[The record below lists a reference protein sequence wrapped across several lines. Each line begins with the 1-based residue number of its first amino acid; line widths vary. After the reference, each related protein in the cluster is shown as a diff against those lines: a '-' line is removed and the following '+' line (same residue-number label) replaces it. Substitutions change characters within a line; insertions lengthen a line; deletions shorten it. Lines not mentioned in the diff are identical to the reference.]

1 MTVVIGPQI
10 FPEALLT
17 VCSYTISSWSDV
29 PPEERLDGLH
39 LPTSIE
45 NMPYLCALIVEVE
58 CEDHEDLF
66 RSTDQGAP
74 CKKYSRKSNET
85 TISSSV
91 YPICRYFEI
100 HPVPANV
107 GFYCNMG
114 EKDFYFQCTAGDL
127 EEWPRG
133 NFRHPH
139 ASFQATLAA
148 DSFPIGGGELKC
160 NH

>member
-1 MTVVIGPQI
+1 MRVVIGPQI
-10 FPEALLT
+10 FPEALVT
-17 VCSYTISSWSDV
+17 VCSYTISSRSDV

-85 TISSSV
+85 TIDFFIQFVDILRSIQFLPTS
-91 YPICRYFEI
+91 
-100 HPVPANV
+100 
-107 GFYCNMG
+107 GF
-114 EKDFYFQCTAGDL
+114 TAIL
-127 EEWPRG
+127 VLSMYIR
-133 NFRHPH
+133 
-139 ASFQATLAA
+139 
-148 DSFPIGGGELKC
+148 
-160 NH
+160 

>member
-1 MTVVIGPQI
+1 MRVVIGPQI
-10 FPEALLT
+10 FPEALVT

-58 CEDHEDLF
+58 CEEHEDLF

-85 TISSSV
+85 TIDILRSIRFLPTS
-91 YPICRYFEI
+91 
-100 HPVPANV
+100 
-107 GFYCNMG
+107 GF
-114 EKDFYFQCTAGDL
+114 TAIL
-127 EEWPRG
+127 VLSMYIR
-133 NFRHPH
+133 
-139 ASFQATLAA
+139 
-148 DSFPIGGGELKC
+148 
-160 NH
+160 